1 MDKKITVQKL
11 GSEPKQEKVTKE
23 IGGRVKPMPKSILK
37 KTSKLKLKG
46 LRDPAKASRRHS
58 VKLLTSKGHRRHD
71 KTMKKKI
78 GKLSDRKVQEL
89 TMGSGL
95 VKNPEMPQH
104 LQRQILDHAVSAG
117 FVSL

>member
-11 GSEPKQEKVTKE
+11 GVEVPKQEKQE
-23 IGGRVKPMPKSILK
+23 GGQKVKPMPKSILK

-46 LRDPAKASRRHS
+46 LRDPAKSSRRHT